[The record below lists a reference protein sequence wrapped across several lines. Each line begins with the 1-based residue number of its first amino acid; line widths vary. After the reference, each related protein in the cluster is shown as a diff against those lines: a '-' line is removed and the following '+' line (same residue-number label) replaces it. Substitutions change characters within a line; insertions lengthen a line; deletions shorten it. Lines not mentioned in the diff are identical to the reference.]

1 MIVTNVTFSVLAML
15 AQGGTLSAGQAG
27 AHIGETATVQGK
39 VSVQRTRDGE
49 TYIHVGGNGSNAP
62 MSAPMSAYVSRWNKG
77 KFQDVDRLDGKNVQI
92 TGQISTFRGKPEIF
106 LTDPGQISAAP
117 EPAPAPAPAAAPK

>member
-1 MIVTNVTFSVLAML
+1 MIVTNVTFSMLVAL
-15 AQGGTLSAGQAG
+15 AQAGTVSADQAG
-27 AHIGETATVQGK
+27 AHVGETATVEGK
-39 VSVQRTRDGE
+39 ASVQRTRDGE
-49 TYIHVGGNGSNAP
+49 TYIRVDGQGP
-62 MSAPMSAYVSRWNKG
+62 DAPMSAYVSRWNKG

-117 EPAPAPAPAAAPK
+117 EPAPTSAPPAAAPK